1 MAIDDADK
9 SDTKQLEGEVDES
22 ASDPAGD
29 PDSSPEPEAESQ
41 ADDAAPDA
49 ADRGSAVAMGEYTWR
64 DFMQEYGYADDI
76 SRVYPTNAAND
87 SGGSLGLGSSED
99 EQVGPPSGDDWNGVE
114 FDPEEYLG
122 FHPDELETIIT
133 EDAAPPAKQLWA
145 DFKEEIESTPV
156 VKDEYTWEHY
166 KWDFYY
172 ENDGDLPTDADGETK
187 PFDREDAV
195 GFDPEEIEGV
205 LSQGQ
210 DFADELHD
218 VVEERTVNIRHEDE
232 DDFFS
237 TQDGHTTVVNRYDM
251 EKAVPLEKKTHFRE
265 EGRYWVNKPYSF
277 VILFHSEKE
286 NEKKYYAIEPYL
298 TEIEEDLQEFLSGKL
313 RTAIKYADE
322 DVAAVDGDDDDRK
335 TVIERETRRLLKRYD
350 LFEDTGGGLG
360 GGDAESVVDRI
371 KELFGQEEATEG
383 RESDGGLDGLSVRP
397 EPAILEDDPDQLSE
411 YQVEKL
417 LYLLKRN
424 FIGYERIDPIKHDI
438 NVEDISCNG
447 YHSPVF
453 VYHSDHEQII
463 TNIYHGEEELD
474 DFVVKL
480 AQRSGKGISKR
491 RPQVDATL
499 PDGSRSQ
506 LTLGREVSDHGT
518 NYTIR
523 QFKDV
528 PFTPIDLINWNT
540 FSLDE
545 MAFLWLCIENHKSLI
560 FAGGTASGKTTSL
573 NAISLF
579 IPSNSKIVSI
589 EDTREVEL
597 PQRNWIASVTRP
609 SFSDDS
615 EGDVD
620 EFDLLEAALR
630 QRPDYIVMGEIR
642 GEEGRTLFQV
652 MSTGHTT
659 YTTFHADSVGEVLK
673 RFTTDPINVS
683 KTMFTALDLVSI
695 QTQTRVKGNKV
706 RRNKS
711 LTEINHYDA
720 ENDEINVQDV
730 YQWQAETDEFLM
742 MGDSNTLD
750 EIQFDRGWSRD
761 RLEEEL
767 FERRVILAYL
777 IKNGLNEYTKVAAT
791 VQAYINDPET
801 ILTLIANEQL
811 EESLEDLREMESV
824 LIDVDPEKEA
834 LVPRPDAGEEIY
846 NEATDILERAEER
859 VFEEYRGQVPD
870 GLGSA
875 LGGISGEEEQ
885 TITPDAA
892 DADDFDF
899 GGGLAEDDIEEGD
912 FDLGD
917 DTEDFTFGSTAEGDE
932 GVSDEGPGWLSDD
945 GFDGGEDGDES
956 DDAAAEEPP
965 TATAEGTPELEGD
978 RDDQTGDDEDETP
991 ALAAA
996 DENAAEAGAEA
1007 AAPAESESPG
1017 PLPDADPADD
1027 GSGDTDEPVFSNPTD
1042 GEETTQ
1048 AAPSGDADDAAGQ
1061 ADDVED
1067 PGDDPVFS
1075 SSPDSDTGD
1084 EGTTDG
1090 PPAGDDD
1097 QTGGDAA
1104 DGDAVSE
1111 EPSSRESA
1119 ADSAD
1124 VESSPADAETS
1135 PAEAASDSAER
1146 DAAADPTTDDETTSD
1161 EPGERDQSSGDVFS
1175 DDETDAGASPFGDDA
1190 DGDSQFG
1197 DDAAD
1202 DDAGGDDALFDDGG
1216 SFFDGDDGGDD
1227 DGSGDDGGS
1236 IFGGGEESGGSDDG
1250 SVFGDAGDEDDEEI
1264 FGDDDESIF
1273 GETEGE
1279 SIFSADDSDDSD
1291 GGSVF
1296 DGDEESDDDGSIFGD
1311 DEDQR

>member
-1 MAIDDADK
+1 M
-9 SDTKQLEGEVDES
+9 
-22 ASDPAGD
+22 
-29 PDSSPEPEAESQ
+29 
-41 ADDAAPDA
+41 
-49 ADRGSAVAMGEYTWR
+49 
-64 DFMQEYGYADDI
+64 
-76 SRVYPTNAAND
+76 
-87 SGGSLGLGSSED
+87 
-99 EQVGPPSGDDWNGVE
+99 
-114 FDPEEYLG
+114 
-122 FHPDELETIIT
+122 
-133 EDAAPPAKQLWA
+133 
-145 DFKEEIESTPV
+145 
-156 VKDEYTWEHY
+156 
-166 KWDFYY
+166 
-172 ENDGDLPTDADGETK
+172 
-187 PFDREDAV
+187 
-195 GFDPEEIEGV
+195 
-205 LSQGQ
+205 
-210 DFADELHD
+210 
-218 VVEERTVNIRHEDE
+218 
-232 DDFFS
+232 
-237 TQDGHTTVVNRYDM
+237 
-251 EKAVPLEKKTHFRE
+251 
-265 EGRYWVNKPYSF
+265 
-277 VILFHSEKE
+277 
-286 NEKKYYAIEPYL
+286 
-298 TEIEEDLQEFLSGKL
+298 
-313 RTAIKYADE
+313 
-322 DVAAVDGDDDDRK
+322 
-335 TVIERETRRLLKRYD
+335 
-350 LFEDTGGGLG
+350 
-360 GGDAESVVDRI
+360 
-371 KELFGQEEATEG
+371 
-383 RESDGGLDGLSVRP
+383 
-397 EPAILEDDPDQLSE
+397 
-411 YQVEKL
+411 
-417 LYLLKRN
+417 
-424 FIGYERIDPIKHDI
+424 
-438 NVEDISCNG
+438 
-447 YHSPVF
+447 
-453 VYHSDHEQII
+453 
-463 TNIYHGEEELD
+463 
-474 DFVVKL
+474 
-480 AQRSGKGISKR
+480 
-491 RPQVDATL
+491 
-499 PDGSRSQ
+499 
-506 LTLGREVSDHGT
+506 
-518 NYTIR
+518 
-523 QFKDV
+523 
-528 PFTPIDLINWNT
+528 
-540 FSLDE
+540 
-545 MAFLWLCIENHKSLI
+545 
-560 FAGGTASGKTTSL
+560 
-573 NAISLF
+573 
-579 IPSNSKIVSI
+579 
-589 EDTREVEL
+589 
-597 PQRNWIASVTRP
+597 
-609 SFSDDS
+609 
-615 EGDVD
+615 
-620 EFDLLEAALR
+620 
-630 QRPDYIVMGEIR
+630 
-642 GEEGRTLFQV
+642 
-652 MSTGHTT
+652 
-659 YTTFHADSVGEVLK
+659 LK

-899 GGGLAEDDIEEGD
+899 GGGLAEDDVEEGD

-978 RDDQTGDDEDETP
+978 RDDQTGDSDDEDETP

-996 DENAAEAGAEA
+996 GENAAEAGAEA

-1111 EPSSRESA
+1111 EPSSRKSA

-1124 VESSPADAETS
+1124 AESSPADAETS

-1146 DAAADPTTDDETTSD
+1146 DAAADPTTDDGETTSD
-1161 EPGERDQSSGDVFS
+1161 EPGEQDQSSGDVFS
-1175 DDETDAGASPFGDDA
+1175 DDETDAGESPFGNDA
-1190 DGDSQFG
+1190 DGDSPFG

-1216 SFFDGDDGGDD
+1216 SFFDGDDGDDD

-1311 DEDQR
+1311 DEENDDGSVFGDGGSDDEDQR